1 MSSPQTRIAPRK
13 RNMLAMCVFIL
24 AISTSLMFLRYP
36 TAIQNDTSKIN
47 APVFDPNKPLPAA
60 ISTDGLTY
68 DYTFTAGLTD
78 SLVIAYFSISIL
90 CLIAIAVY
98 TMKTKA
104 LSRTDD
110 NRALLYSM
118 PLLSWVLVVVIIG
131 SLVMMVTVTSAR
143 LIQTDSKPVVEQSV
157 ADWAKQRYG
166 IELSYSTDLL
176 SEDARISDEE
186 VLILPEHRDAVITLD
201 DGRKVMFEI
210 NYRSDAPDVA
220 DAQIILIDAS
230 STELPVV
237 ND

>member
-1 MSSPQTRIAPRK
+1 
-13 RNMLAMCVFIL
+13 MLVMCAFTL

-36 TAIQNDTSKIN
+36 AAIQNDIPKIN

-68 DYTFTAGLTD
+68 GYTFTAGITD
-78 SLVIAYFSISIL
+78 PLLILYFAISVICFIVV
-90 CLIAIAVY
+90 AVY
-98 TMKTKA
+98 AVKTRA
-104 LSRTDD
+104 LSRMDE
-110 NRALLYSM
+110 NRALLYIM
-118 PLLSWVLVVVIIG
+118 PLLGWALVIVIIG
-131 SLVMMVTVTSAR
+131 SLVTVTTVTSAR
-143 LIQTDSKPVVEQSV
+143 LIQADSKPVVEQSV

-166 IELSYSTDLL
+166 IELSYSTDLQ